1 MFIDK
6 VKIFIKAGNGGN
18 GCVSFHREKYVPNGG
33 PDGGDGGNGGSIAF
47 RASEDMRTLLDFR
60 YKQKFVAENGMPGKK
75 KNMRGLSGS
84 DLIIDVPPGTIV
96 KDGETGKVVADIRTE
111 EQKVVLLGGAGGR
124 GNARF
129 KTATR
134 QAPSFSTPGIEKQG
148 HWVILELKSIAD
160 VGLIGFPNVGKST
173 FLSMTTAA
181 KPKIANYHF
190 TTLSPNLG
198 VASVNNFSFILADI
212 PGLIEGAHEG
222 AGLGHD
228 FLRHIERTR
237 MLLHV
242 IDVSGT
248 EGRDPIDDYMK
259 IREEL
264 ALYSPEL
271 LKKQEVV
278 AANKIDIP
286 GAEDNILRL
295 EEFLAQ
301 KGVKVF
307 SISCATGEGLKD
319 LMNVVSSTV
328 KDLPLA
334 EVISDE
340 GVIEEWKIEDELK
353 FDIEALENRFIITGN
368 LVDLIFKRTNPDD
381 ERSMRHFQKLLVDFG
396 IIKKLKE
403 QGIKDG
409 DTVQLNDIEFD
420 FYD

>member
-1 MFIDK
+1 MFVDK

-18 GCVSFHREKYVPNGG
+18 GSVSFHREKYVPNGG
-33 PDGGDGGNGGSIAF
+33 PDGGDGRNGGNVVF
-47 RASEDMRTLLDFR
+47 RASNDMRTLLDFR
-60 YKQKFVAENGMPGKK
+60 YKQKFAAENGMGGKK

-96 KDGETGKVVADIRTE
+96 KDSETGKVVADIRSE
-111 EQKVVLLGGAGGR
+111 DKKVVLFGGAGGK

-148 HWVILELKSIAD
+148 HWVVLELKSIAD

-198 VASVNNFSFILADI
+198 VASVNNFSFIIADI

-248 EGRDPIDDYMK
+248 EGRDPIEDYKK

-264 ALYSPEL
+264 KLYSPEL

-278 AANKIDIP
+278 AANKTDIP
-286 GAEDNILRL
+286 GAEDNIERL
-295 EEFLAQ
+295 KEFLAS
-301 KGVKVF
+301 KDIKVF
-307 SISCATGEGLKD
+307 PISCATGEGLKD
-319 LMNVVSSTV
+319 LLNVVSGIV
-328 KDLPLA
+328 KDLPQV
-334 EVISDE
+334 EVIDDE
-340 GVIEEWKIEDELK
+340 GVIEEWKLDDELT
-353 FDIEALENRFIITGN
+353 FDVEAIDNRFIVTGN

-381 ERSMRHFQKLLVDFG
+381 ERSMRHFQKLLVDFS
-396 IIKKLKE
+396 IIDKL
-403 QGIKDG
+403 
-409 DTVQLNDIEFD
+409 
-420 FYD
+420 